1 MLHRRPQNHYLSCGC
16 PKELWDEFAD
26 FFRDKIVT
34 IRHQLDTLSAPL
46 LGIEISVYM
55 SVHCHS
61 SLQEKKVFLRCVS
74 TGLARGCSSG
84 VLCGKIPTI

>member
-1 MLHRRPQNHYLSCGC
+1 MLHRRPQNHYPSCGS
-16 PKELWDEFAD
+16 PNELWDEFAD

-34 IRHQLDTLSAPL
+34 IRYQMDTLSAPL

-61 SLQEKKVFLRCVS
+61 SSQEKKGIFAMCLNRF
-74 TGLARGCSSG
+74 GPRL
-84 VLCGKIPTI
+84 